1 MPKKKKTPRK
11 EMEKWVAEL
20 MKKCECGKCDDCL
33 HQIALEKEKPNRE
46 LFYKQIDAFNKR
58 EQFYDHYVEMPDKQI
73 MHIYWHNG
81 IWNYRVF
88 KIEKPTKL
96 ER

>member
-1 MPKKKKTPRK
+1 MITTIKDLLK
-11 EMEKWVAEL
+11 EHPDWENL
-20 MKKCECGKCDDCL
+20 PLNCL